1 MSCLQPKE
9 RTAFTDEQE
18 RKRELAA
25 ERQREQAEKMKRV
38 RGCAGLLGRGRGGAG
53 RQATCKGSAPAAL
66 PPTTAVPPLPL
77 HHRPGCTSLPQAYDD
92 LLANRGKAE
101 DMREQQLL
109 RSQME
114 LAYKTGD
121 QAKARKL
128 AALLEPVDIADIGKN
143 KRPPAQGT

>member
-1 MSCLQPKE
+1 ME
-9 RTAFTDEQE
+9 RMCF
-18 RKRELAA
+18 L
-25 ERQREQAEKMKRV
+25 
-38 RGCAGLLGRGRGGAG
+38 AGLLHPFSLLYR
-53 RQATCKGSAPAAL
+53 PVPAL
-66 PPTTAVPPLPL
+66 PRLY
-77 HHRPGCTSLPQAYDD
+77 CTVPQAYDD
-92 LLANRGKAE
+92 LLANRGKAQ

-109 RSQME
+109 RIQME

>member
-1 MSCLQPKE
+1 
-9 RTAFTDEQE
+9 
-18 RKRELAA
+18 
-25 ERQREQAEKMKRV
+25 
-38 RGCAGLLGRGRGGAG
+38 
-53 RQATCKGSAPAAL
+53 
-66 PPTTAVPPLPL
+66 
-77 HHRPGCTSLPQAYDD
+77 
-92 LLANRGKAE
+92 
-101 DMREQQLL
+101 MREQQLL